1 MTAQSKAACISA
13 SDGRVSFSAP
23 LGFHTYWAN
32 GVDVLVF
39 LIQEDKDAGETE
51 GWVPYVMDL
60 ADGDVRFNLT
70 CYNLRHSPEWFRK
83 HPFFKTCLCDGQEGR
98 PKFWERID
106 GIFLAPPPDCIRSLV
121 ENRYSLSDE
130 LRELVKNCHLEVHE
144 IYEQT
149 KKRGFH
155 PNNSELIFQ
164 EAQQVAYIKKVGA
177 KAVKKFLKQKVQCMS
192 CYDAYLFQTRVALQA
207 LYGFASED
215 MPIGSDRNKR
225 ARFGPC
231 GEELDQKTA
240 LKFLEAAAQYE
251 EQRGQVRYFGVH
263 YMSAMNALFLGIY
276 GETKRG
282 VVKIWRHGNGKFFV
296 NNRTRIRNATFQG
309 HLRI

>member
-1 MTAQSKAACISA
+1 M
-13 SDGRVSFSAP
+13 
-23 LGFHTYWAN
+23 
-32 GVDVLVF
+32 DVLIF
-39 LIQEDKDAGETE
+39 LIKEEKNAGPTE

-60 ADGDVRFNLT
+60 SDGNIR
-70 CYNLRHSPEWFRK
+70 YNLNIPSGTLKKKPSFFRTNK
-83 HPFFKTCLCDGQEGR
+83 FWSTCLCDGKEGR
-98 PKFWERID
+98 PTFHGRID
-106 GIFLAPPPDCIRSLV
+106 ALFLAPPPDCIRSLV
-121 ENRYSLSDE
+121 ENRFSLSEE
-130 LRELVKNCHLEVHE
+130 LRELVKNCNLQVHE

-177 KAVKKFLKQKVQCMS
+177 KAVKKLLKQKVQCMS
-192 CYDAYLFQTRVALQA
+192 CYDAYLFHTRVALQA
-207 LYGFASED
+207 LYGFASDD
-215 MPIGSDRNKR
+215 MPIGSDRHKR

-282 VVKIWRHGNGKFFV
+282 VVKIWRHGNGKLFV

-309 HLRI
+309 HLLI